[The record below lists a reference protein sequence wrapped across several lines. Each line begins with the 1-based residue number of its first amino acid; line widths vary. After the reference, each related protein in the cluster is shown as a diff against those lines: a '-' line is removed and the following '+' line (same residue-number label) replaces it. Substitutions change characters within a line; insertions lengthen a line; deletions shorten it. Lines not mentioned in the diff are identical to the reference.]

1 MLVVLVY
8 LQLELKSCEVRK
20 REKKKHSENLGR
32 ASTVNLS
39 YTSVQT
45 ISETNHT
52 QRQMAG
58 VEVEE
63 LVVHLEKNMDLS
75 TLEQGVKLVGKALVN
90 KTLNKWGVRNILR
103 SSWKAIG
110 EVEFKWVRDNAFII
124 TVQDQSNA
132 AKILD

>member
-1 MLVVLVY
+1 MR
-8 LQLELKSCEVRK
+8 CE

-75 TLEQGVKLVGKALVN
+75 TMEQGVKLVGKALVN

-103 SSWKAIG
+103 SSWKAMG

-124 TVQDQSNA
+124 TVQDESNA